1 MVEGNH
7 MKDFQRRPHLIR
19 VDERETKLKT
29 TKISR
34 GILRRGDTMFKTM
47 WDTGYSCE
55 DVCWQ
60 SVSSAPKDLWIPVG
74 AYISLSGYVRL
85 M

>member
-1 MVEGNH
+1 

-34 GILRRGDTMFKTM
+34 EILKRGDTMFKTM
-47 WDTGYSCE
+47 
-55 DVCWQ
+55 
-60 SVSSAPKDLWIPVG
+60 
-74 AYISLSGYVRL
+74 
-85 M
+85 